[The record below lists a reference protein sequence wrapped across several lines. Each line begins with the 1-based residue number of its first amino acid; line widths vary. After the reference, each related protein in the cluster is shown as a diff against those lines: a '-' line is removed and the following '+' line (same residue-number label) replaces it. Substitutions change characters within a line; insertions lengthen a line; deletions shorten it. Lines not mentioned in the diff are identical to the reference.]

1 MTISIVVAFSE
12 GNVIGRNNRLIW
24 NLSEDLKRFKA
35 MTTGHTVLMGR
46 KTYESIGKS
55 LPNRRNIVLTS
66 IPESIIDCITVASFE
81 DAIDV
86 ADGET
91 ELFVIG
97 GESVFRQTLP
107 IADKLYITEVHA
119 NLPGNAKFPDIDYS
133 EWKETFREAHKADE
147 KNQYDYTF
155 INYERIGKSFPC
167 D

>member
-66 IPESIIDCITVASFE
+66 IPESIIDCITVDSLE

-86 ADGET
+86 ANGET

-97 GESVFRQTLP
+97 GESVFKQTLP

-119 NLPGNAKFPDIDYS
+119 NLPGDAKFPDIDYS